1 MKNKLTSYIELIRP
15 LHSIKSLV
23 VFAPLFFNFDFNL
36 DLYIS
41 VTFASILFYM
51 MSSSIYIF
59 NDLIDLPRDKLHPIK
74 KHRPIASE
82 KITTQEAKYFL
93 SVLLLSTIAIS
104 IIFNFELF
112 FILLIYLIINIFYSL
127 ILKEVFLL
135 DMIIIA
141 TGFVLRLFAG
151 AVVVDISLSSWI
163 IIITFLL
170 ASFLAISK
178 RMDNVNS
185 INQESSNI
193 SKIYTERNIKSIILI
208 LSITLV
214 GSYISFTMYSE
225 IITKYNITYLPLNSV
240 LVIIGVLRYLYIIF
254 NTPKNYDPV
263 AIFFGDTLLKLIFII
278 WIVSFYILSI
288 L

>member
-93 SVLLLSTIAIS
+93 SVLLLSTTTIS

-178 RMDNVNS
+178 RMDNVNG

-254 NTPKNYDPV
+254 NTPKNYDPI
-263 AIFFGDTLLKLIFII
+263 AIFFGDILLKLIFVI
-278 WIVSFYILSI
+278 WIVSFYILSV

>member
-104 IIFNFELF
+104 FIFNFELF
-112 FILLIYLIINIFYSL
+112 LILLIYLIINIFYSL

-178 RMDNVNS
+178 RMDNVNG

-208 LSITLV
+208 LSIILV

-254 NTPKNYDPV
+254 NTPKNYDPI
-263 AIFFGDTLLKLIFII
+263 AIFFGDILLKLIFII
-278 WIVSFYILSI
+278 WIVSFYILSV

>member
-15 LHSIKSLV
+15 FHSIKSLV

-36 DLYIS
+36 DLYIL
-41 VTFASILFYM
+41 VAFASILFYM

-74 KHRPIASE
+74 KHRPIASD

-178 RMDNVNS
+178 RMDYVNS

-193 SKIYTERNIKSIILI
+193 SKIYTERNIQSIILI
-208 LSITLV
+208 LSIILV

-263 AIFFGDTLLKLIFII
+263 VIFFGDTLLKLIFII
-278 WIVSFYILSI
+278 WIVSFYILSV

>member
-59 NDLIDLPRDKLHPIK
+59 NDLIDLSRDRLHPIK

-82 KITTQEAKYFL
+82 KITIQEAKYFL
-93 SVLLLSTIAIS
+93 SVLLLSTIGVS
-104 IIFNFELF
+104 FIFNFELF

-178 RMDNVNS
+178 RMDNVNG

-225 IITKYNITYLPLNSV
+225 IITKYNITYLPLNSI

-263 AIFFGDTLLKLIFII
+263 VIFFGDTLLKLIFII
-278 WIVSFYILSI
+278 WIVSFYILSV

>member
-1 MKNKLTSYIELIRP
+1 MKNKITYYIELIRP
-15 LHSIKSLV
+15 PHSIKSLV

-104 IIFNFELF
+104 IIFNFQLF

-163 IIITFLL
+163 VIITFLL

-178 RMDNVNS
+178 RMDYVNS

-193 SKIYTERNIKSIILI
+193 SKIYNERNIKSIILI
-208 LSITLV
+208 LSIILV
-214 GSYISFTMYSE
+214 GSYITFTMYSE

-254 NTPKNYDPV
+254 NTPKNYDPI
-263 AIFFGDTLLKLIFII
+263 AIFFGDILLKLIFIM

>member
-36 DLYIS
+36 DLYIL

-82 KITTQEAKYFL
+82 KITKQEAKYFL
-93 SVLLLSTIAIS
+93 SVLLLSTISVSFIL
-104 IIFNFELF
+104 NFELF

-178 RMDNVNS
+178 RMDYVNS
-185 INQESSNI
+185 INQESLNI

-208 LSITLV
+208 LSIILV

-254 NTPKNYDPV
+254 NTPKNYDPI
-263 AIFFGDTLLKLIFII
+263 AIFFGDILLKLIFIM

>member
-59 NDLIDLPRDKLHPIK
+59 NDLIDLSRDRLHPIK

-82 KITTQEAKYFL
+82 KITIQEAKYFL
-93 SVLLLSTIAIS
+93 SVLLLSTIGVS
-104 IIFNFELF
+104 FIFNFELF

-208 LSITLV
+208 LSIILV

-225 IITKYNITYLPLNSV
+225 IITKYNITYLPLNSI

-263 AIFFGDTLLKLIFII
+263 VIFFGDTLLKLIFII
-278 WIVSFYILSI
+278 WIVSFYILSV

>member
-82 KITTQEAKYFL
+82 KITIQEAKYFL
-93 SVLLLSTIAIS
+93 SVLLLSTIGVS
-104 IIFNFELF
+104 FIFNFELF

-208 LSITLV
+208 LSIILV

-225 IITKYNITYLPLNSV
+225 IITKYNITYLPLNSI

-263 AIFFGDTLLKLIFII
+263 VIFFGDTLLKLIFII
-278 WIVSFYILSI
+278 WIVSFYILSV

>member
-93 SVLLLSTIAIS
+93 SVLLLSTTTIS

-178 RMDNVNS
+178 RMDNVNG

-208 LSITLV
+208 LSIILV

-254 NTPKNYDPV
+254 NTPKNYDPI
-263 AIFFGDTLLKLIFII
+263 AIFFGDILLKLIFVI
-278 WIVSFYILSI
+278 WIVSFYILSA

>member
-36 DLYIS
+36 DLYIL
-41 VTFASILFYM
+41 VAFASILFYM

-59 NDLIDLPRDKLHPIK
+59 NDLIDLSRDRLHPIK

-82 KITTQEAKYFL
+82 KITIQEAKYFL
-93 SVLLLSTIAIS
+93 SVLLLSTIGVS
-104 IIFNFELF
+104 FIFNTELF

-193 SKIYTERNIKSIILI
+193 SKIYTERNIQSIILI
-208 LSITLV
+208 LSIILV

-225 IITKYNITYLPLNSV
+225 IITKYNITYLPLNSI

-263 AIFFGDTLLKLIFII
+263 VIFFGDTLLKLIFII
-278 WIVSFYILSI
+278 WIVSFYILSV

>member
-36 DLYIS
+36 DLYIL
-41 VTFASILFYM
+41 VAFASILFYM

-178 RMDNVNS
+178 RMDNANS

-193 SKIYTERNIKSIILI
+193 SKIYTDRNIQSIILI
-208 LSITLV
+208 LSIILV

-225 IITKYNITYLPLNSV
+225 IITKYNITYLPLNCV

-254 NTPKNYDPV
+254 NTPKNYDPI

-278 WIVSFYILSI
+278 WIVSFYILSV

>member
-59 NDLIDLPRDKLHPIK
+59 NDLIDLSRDRLHPIK

-82 KITTQEAKYFL
+82 KITIQEAKYFL
-93 SVLLLSTIAIS
+93 SVLLLSTIGVS
-104 IIFNFELF
+104 FIFNFELF

-208 LSITLV
+208 LSIILI

-225 IITKYNITYLPLNSV
+225 IITKYNITYLPLNSI

-263 AIFFGDTLLKLIFII
+263 VIFFGDTLLKLIFII
-278 WIVSFYILSI
+278 WIVSFYILSV

>member
-59 NDLIDLPRDKLHPIK
+59 NDLMDLPRDKLHPIK

-93 SVLLLSTIAIS
+93 SVLLLSTIGVS
-104 IIFNFELF
+104 FIFNFELF

-151 AVVVDISLSSWI
+151 AVVVDISLSYWI

-208 LSITLV
+208 LSIILV

-225 IITKYNITYLPLNSV
+225 IITKYNIMYLPLNSV

-263 AIFFGDTLLKLIFII
+263 VIFFGDTLLKLIFII
-278 WIVSFYILSI
+278 WIVSFYILSA

>member
-93 SVLLLSTIAIS
+93 SVLLLSTTTIS

-141 TGFVLRLFAG
+141 TGFVLRLYAG

-178 RMDNVNS
+178 RMDNVNG

-254 NTPKNYDPV
+254 NTPKNYDPI

-278 WIVSFYILSI
+278 WIVSFYILSV

>member
-1 MKNKLTSYIELIRP
+1 MKNKLTYYIELIRP
-15 LHSIKSLV
+15 PHSIKSLV

-82 KITTQEAKYFL
+82 KVTTHEAKYFL

-178 RMDNVNS
+178 RMDNVNG

-254 NTPKNYDPV
+254 NTPKNYDPI

-278 WIVSFYILSI
+278 WIVSFYILSA

>member
-82 KITTQEAKYFL
+82 KITIHEAKYFL

-112 FILLIYLIINIFYSL
+112 LILLIYLIINIFYSL

-254 NTPKNYDPV
+254 NTPKNYDPI
-263 AIFFGDTLLKLIFII
+263 AIFFGDILLKLIFVI
-278 WIVSFYILSI
+278 WIVSFYILSA

>member
-59 NDLIDLPRDKLHPIK
+59 NDLIDLSRDRLHPIK

-93 SVLLLSTIAIS
+93 SVLLLSTTTIS

-208 LSITLV
+208 LSIILV

-254 NTPKNYDPV
+254 NTPKNYDPI

-278 WIVSFYILSI
+278 WIVSFYILSV

>member
-36 DLYIS
+36 DLYIL

-93 SVLLLSTIAIS
+93 SILLLSTIGVS
-104 IIFNFELF
+104 FIFNYELF

-178 RMDNVNS
+178 RMDNANS

-193 SKIYTERNIKSIILI
+193 SNIYTERNIKFIILI
-208 LSITLV
+208 LSIILL

-225 IITKYNITYLPLNSV
+225 IISKHNIMYLPVNSV

-254 NTPKNYDPV
+254 NKPNNYDPII
-263 AIFFGDTLLKLIFII
+263 IFFDDMVLKLIFIM
-278 WIVSFYILSI
+278 WIISFYIL
-288 L
+288 LTL

>member
-1 MKNKLTSYIELIRP
+1 MKNKLTYYIELIRP
-15 LHSIKSLV
+15 PHSIKSLV

-93 SVLLLSTIAIS
+93 SVLLLSTTTIS

-178 RMDNVNS
+178 RMDNVNG

-254 NTPKNYDPV
+254 NTPKNYDPI
-263 AIFFGDTLLKLIFII
+263 AIFVGDTLLKLIFII
-278 WIVSFYILSI
+278 WIVSFYILSA